1 MNKSGSVSDQS
12 GWAYENQ
19 QYIWDLYQ
27 SISQNIDAVIFI
39 VGKQDKK
46 IEYVFENADR
56 VLGIPAETFYADDDG
71 EPNELYQKI
80 RKMIREKQPTKREVW
95 EMEGVNQAFSQ
106 NMWLNVISCPIKL
119 GGKEKYIFVLSDV
132 TEEHL
137 IRRALSEAAKAA
149 ELASAAK
156 SRFLSNMSHDIR
168 TPMNAIIGFATLAE
182 KNLGDNEKVRD
193 YLHKILS
200 SGNIDRKSVV

>member
-119 GGKEKYIFVLSDV
+119 GKIK
-132 TEEHL
+132 T
-137 IRRALSEAAKAA
+137 K
-149 ELASAAK
+149 
-156 SRFLSNMSHDIR
+156 
-168 TPMNAIIGFATLAE
+168 
-182 KNLGDNEKVRD
+182 KVR
-193 YLHKILS
+193 LS
-200 SGNIDRKSVV
+200 P

>member
-1 MNKSGSVSDQS
+1 MNKSGSVNDQS
-12 GWAYENQ
+12 GWSYENQ
-19 QYIWDLYQ
+19 QYIRDLYQ

-149 ELASAAK
+149 EQASAAK

-168 TPMNAIIGFATLAE
+168 TPMNAIIGFATL
-182 KNLGDNEKVRD
+182 R
-193 YLHKILS
+193 
-200 SGNIDRKSVV
+200 